1 MNDTM
6 DAIMNIASEILNSVV
21 IGAYSLDQELSA
33 DEDRESYEKI
43 KRGPTGEFFIAAAT
57 ALLKETREQLAAFKN
72 FERSNC
78 NANVS

>member
-1 MNDTM
+1 VNDTM

-33 DEDRESYEKI
+33 
-43 KRGPTGEFFIAAAT
+43 
-57 ALLKETREQLAAFKN
+57 LLKETREQLAAFKN

>member
-33 DEDRESYEKI
+33 
-43 KRGPTGEFFIAAAT
+43 
-57 ALLKETREQLAAFKN
+57 LLKETREQLAAFKN